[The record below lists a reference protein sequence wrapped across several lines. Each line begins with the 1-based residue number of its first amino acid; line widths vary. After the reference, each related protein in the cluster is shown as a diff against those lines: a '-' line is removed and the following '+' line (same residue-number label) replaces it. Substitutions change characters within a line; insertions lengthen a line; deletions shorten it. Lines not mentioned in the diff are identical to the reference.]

1 MSYRDGTDVTEGKGP
16 GIARGPALLIGTLL
30 TAAGLALFLKAG
42 STPTEAFPDG
52 DASGTEVLGFATN
65 GWTAWFTTTA
75 GALLLLGAA
84 QHLLARIMSLLVGVA
99 LAACVVISLI
109 DGDDVLGLAVANEWT
124 QLGWAVPAALLL
136 INSLMPRARGRRRV
150 YEDDEFVER
159 GRGAPVGADARTV
172 RADERVVSGDDR
184 TTVPRTGRFDR
195 DGRETVA
202 DEERDLEREPI
213 PERRS

>member
-1 MSYRDGTDVTEGKGP
+1 
-16 GIARGPALLIGTLL
+16 
-30 TAAGLALFLKAG
+30 
-42 STPTEAFPDG
+42 
-52 DASGTEVLGFATN
+52 
-65 GWTAWFTTTA
+65 
-75 GALLLLGAA
+75 
-84 QHLLARIMSLLVGVA
+84 
-99 LAACVVISLI
+99 
-109 DGDDVLGLAVANEWT
+109 
-124 QLGWAVPAALLL
+124 
-136 INSLMPRARGRRRV
+136 MPRARGRRRV

-184 TTVPRTGRFDR
+184 TTVSRTGRFDR